1 MLIALSTLALCL
13 RTCGELRRLRGAT
26 HPAFRAQ
33 IALDRPDPN
42 LRSAL
47 TRLSPYPFPSLLAA
61 AVPGGTTEYGSVQIA
76 NDEWSPGA

>member
-13 RTCGELRRLRGAT
+13 RTCGELPRLRGAT

-47 TRLSPYPFPSLLAA
+47 TRLSPYPFPSFSQRPCRVAR
-61 AVPGGTTEYGSVQIA
+61 PSTGTYR
-76 NDEWSPGA
+76 